1 MPERIHTKFEDEPL
15 SSLAAYARE
24 LQKTPRKATST
35 NDKSPI
41 PEAAGAVYSL
51 GVAQYVKEL
60 QKYPRN
66 PSPTAERTQDAYL
79 TDAAQSQGVKRDRD
93 GSPKSASST
102 QSKHGH
108 ALSKAKEVDEGFNR
122 EGQHVHFRAD
132 KFGKTEDTDGSN
144 GKMGIAKTKER
155 IIVAAKTFYGS
166 SQSSNHGSKRS
177 ASAESTTPKA
187 GSDSG
192 ITPLSTPGSTTVS
205 RAINGRQTNGH
216 RKSSVESDDS
226 RGTHVGQ
233 RPSQQSLNRAKR
245 DLLGIRKALPIWA
258 HKADIRWVLRHTDV
272 LLLVGET
279 GSGKSTQVP
288 QFLTSEPWFKVQTVK
303 ITTAAGQRKQIH
315 VGGMVAITE
324 PRKVAATSLAR
335 RVAQETGSYLGK
347 GQHDDQDQVGYSVRF
362 DSVVPRHAKMKFLT
376 EGMLLQ
382 ELLHDPHL
390 RRYSAVIVDEIHER
404 SVDVDLLSGFLRNIV
419 RGDKSGRGGVPLKL
433 VVMSATANMDG
444 LQKFFSTEAPVA
456 TTSSN
461 PNGRRSSTQGE
472 VQAKENG
479 TSQNS
484 HSHVNSINGIE
495 KDDSDAPKRRVS
507 DASYSSWDGIVSDEE
522 KTVSPS
528 RDESSSSKAAADG
541 EINLGKSED
550 ACTDKGTEFD
560 FKDVVIHQIQGR
572 QHPVK
577 ILYTPEPVADYV
589 EATLKTIFK
598 IHTQE
603 PLPGDILAFLTG
615 QEEIETLQELVQQ
628 YAETLNRA
636 LPKLKVLCL
645 YGHQSIEQQQE
656 AFAGSRD
663 KRTRKVVLATN
674 IAETSI
680 TVPGVRF
687 VIDCGKA
694 KIKQH
699 RARLGLQSLL
709 VKPISKSSAIQ
720 RKGRAGREAPGK
732 CYRLYTEAE
741 YLKLQE
747 TDLPEILRS
756 DVVEAVLR
764 MKARGVQDVASFPLM
779 DPPEVDAIERALLNL
794 HSIGALNDYGDLNEI
809 GKKMADFP
817 LPAAHSRVLVAA
829 ATPDADCLLE
839 AIDIIAC
846 ITAGEDIFLQ
856 PKSDETKD
864 KVEEIRRGL
873 LRREG
878 DIITYLTAMQQYA
891 SENSNR
897 SAWCEERLIST
908 RDMKQAM
915 SIRKQLRDMC
925 LKGGMLSQKPPSDP
939 QPFEPISAER
949 AEVVLK
955 CFMKAFAMKTATL
968 QPDGS
973 YCTTVGRHLVAIHPS
988 SVLHGRKLEA
998 IMFLEHIFTQK
1009 NYAKKVSAIHMDWIT
1024 EVLDMS

>member
-1 MPERIHTKFEDEPL
+1 MPERVHTKFEDEPL
-15 SSLAAYARE
+15 PSVATYAKE
-24 LQKTPRKATST
+24 FQKIPIKTSQT
-35 NDKSPI
+35 NERAQSV
-41 PEAAGAVYSL
+41 ESTETGHSH
-51 GVAQYVKEL
+51 GVAQYLKEL
-60 QKYPRN
+60 QKYSKN
-66 PSPTAERTQDAYL
+66 PSSTIERIQDQQLTQPV
-79 TDAAQSQGVKRDRD
+79 QSQGVKRSRD
-93 GSPKSASST
+93 GSPKSANN
-102 QSKHGH
+102 
-108 ALSKAKEVDEGFNR
+108 AKSIHIPAPSEVEKENEVDTGEGS
-122 EGQHVHFRAD
+122 HVGD
-132 KFGKTEDTDGSN
+132 TVGKTEDTN
-144 GKMGIAKTKER
+144 GWIGKTETIKAKER
-155 IIVAAKTFYGS
+155 FTVAPKTFYGS
-166 SQSSNHGSKRS
+166 SQTSNHSSKRS
-177 ASAESTTPKA
+177 ASVDSTIPK
-187 GSDSG
+187 GGFEIG
-192 ITPLSTPGSTTVS
+192 ITPQSTPRSSTVS
-205 RAINGRQTNGH
+205 RVIIGRKINGF

-226 RGTHVGQ
+226 RGTSVGQ
-233 RPSQQSLNRAKR
+233 RPSQQSLNRTKKN
-245 DLLGIRKALPIWA
+245 LLEVRKALPIWP
-258 HKADIRWVLRHTDV
+258 HKADIRWALRHTDI

-288 QFLTSEPWFKVQTVK
+288 QFLTSEPWFKKQVVK
-303 ITTAAGQRKQIH
+303 VKTSEGQKKQIR

-324 PRKVAATSLAR
+324 PRRVAATSLAR

-347 GQHDDQDQVGYSVRF
+347 GQNYDDDQVGYSVRF
-362 DSVVPRHAKMKFLT
+362 DSEVPRNATIKFLT

-382 ELLHDPHL
+382 ELLHDPYL
-390 RRYSAVIVDEIHER
+390 RRYSVVIIDEIHER
-404 SVDVDLLSGFLRNIV
+404 SVDVDLLTGFLRNIV

-444 LQKFFSTEAPVA
+444 LQKFFSTE
-456 TTSSN
+456 TSAAAVSDLDN
-461 PNGRRSSTQGE
+461 SSMPTHGDS
-472 VQAKENG
+472 QAKTNG
-479 TSQNS
+479 TDQASQS
-484 HSHVNSINGIE
+484 HTDGINGIE
-495 KDDSDAPKRRVS
+495 KDDSNAPADRRAS
-507 DASYSSWDGIVSDEE
+507 DASYSSWDGIVSDDE
-522 KTVSPS
+522 KTG
-528 RDESSSSKAAADG
+528 RTKFGEASSSRSLADD
-541 EINLGKSED
+541 ERTPGKSGD
-550 ACTDKGTEFD
+550 GGSDKGPEFEH
-560 FKDVVIHQIQGR
+560 KDVVIHQIKGR

-577 ILYTPEPVADYV
+577 ILYTPEPVVDYV

-628 YAETLNRA
+628 YAETLNKA
-636 LPKLKVLCL
+636 LPKLRVLCL

-656 AFAGSRD
+656 AFAGAGD
-663 KRTRKVVLATN
+663 KRTRKAVLATN

-732 CYRLYTEAE
+732 CYRLYTETE

-747 TDLPEILRS
+747 VDLPEILRS

-779 DPPEVDAIERALLNL
+779 DPPEVDAIERALLSL

-809 GKKMADFP
+809 GKMMADFP
-817 LPAAHSRVLVAA
+817 LPPAYSRVLVAA
-829 ATPDADCLLE
+829 ATPEADCLLE

-846 ITAGEDIFLQ
+846 LTAGEDIFLQ
-856 PKSDETKD
+856 PKSDETQE
-864 KVEEIRRGL
+864 KVEDTRRGL

-878 DIITYLTAMQQYA
+878 DIITYLTTMQQYA

-897 SAWCEERLIST
+897 SAWCEERLISV
-908 RDMKQAM
+908 RDMKQAI

-925 LKGGMLSQKPPSDP
+925 LKGQMLAEKPAPDP
-939 QPFEPISAER
+939 QPFEPVSAER
-949 AEVVLK
+949 AELLLK

-973 YCTTVGRHLVAIHPS
+973 YCTTIGRHLVAIHPS

-998 IMFLEHIFTQK
+998 IMFLEHVFTQK
-1009 NYAKKVSAIHMDWIT
+1009 NYAKKVSVIQMNWIA
-1024 EVLDMS
+1024 EVLEMP

>member
-1 MPERIHTKFEDEPL
+1 MPERVHTKFEDDPL
-15 SSLAAYARE
+15 PSLPAYAKE
-24 LQKTPRKATST
+24 LQRLPKGASQT
-35 NDKSPI
+35 NENSDTLQTA
-41 PEAAGAVYSL
+41 EAARSQ

-66 PSPTAERTQDAYL
+66 PSPTDEKTQGMQQ
-79 TDAAQSQGVKRDRD
+79 TDAMQSQGVKRNRD
-93 GSPKSASST
+93 GSPKPVNSTSPAHSSALT
-102 QSKHGH
+102 
-108 ALSKAKEVDEGFNR
+108 KAKKEDEVGTGGDSQIEY
-122 EGQHVHFRAD
+122 RAGE
-132 KFGKTEDTDGSN
+132 KEDTNGSN
-144 GKMGIAKTKER
+144 EKAETTKTKDR
-155 IIVAAKTFYGS
+155 FTVAAKTFYGN
-166 SQSSNHGSKRS
+166 SQGSNHCSKRS
-177 ASAESTTPKA
+177 ASADSSTPRA
-187 GSDSG
+187 GYESG
-192 ITPLSTPGSTTVS
+192 ITPQSTPRSNTAG
-205 RAINGRQTNGH
+205 RAINGRKTNGF

-226 RGTHVGQ
+226 RGMSVGQ
-233 RPSQQSLNRAKR
+233 RPSEQSLKRTKR
-245 DLLGIRKALPIWA
+245 DLLEVRKTLPIWA
-258 HKADIRWVLRHTDV
+258 HKADIRWALRHTDI

-288 QFLTSEPWFKVQTVK
+288 QFLISEPWFKQQTVK
-303 ITTAAGQRKQIH
+303 IKTTDGQKRQIH

-335 RVAQETGSYLGK
+335 RVAQETGSYLSK
-347 GQHDDQDQVGYSVRF
+347 GQYDDRDQVGYSVRF
-362 DSVVPRHAKMKFLT
+362 DSMVPRFAKIKFLT

-382 ELLHDPHL
+382 ELLHDPYL

-404 SVDVDLLSGFLRNIV
+404 SVDVDLLTGFLRNIV

-444 LQKFFSTEAPVA
+444 LQKFFSTEASVTA
-456 TTSSN
+456 TSPNPSDSTRPTQGDAQVKENDAGQTSN
-461 PNGRRSSTQGE
+461 PPTNG
-472 VQAKENG
+472 VNG
-479 TSQNS
+479 
-484 HSHVNSINGIE
+484 VE
-495 KDDSDAPKRRVS
+495 KNHSDALNRRVS

-522 KTVSPS
+522 KSS
-528 RDESSSSKAAADG
+528 RQDHDEASSLRAAADNERNAG
-541 EINLGKSED
+541 NSKYITTEK
-550 ACTDKGTEFD
+550 CTELEHK
-560 FKDVVIHQIQGR
+560 VVIHQIQGR

-577 ILYTPEPVADYV
+577 ILYTPEPVAHYL

-603 PLPGDILAFLTG
+603 PMPGDILAFLTG
-615 QEEIETLQELVQQ
+615 QEEIETLRELVQQ
-628 YAETLNRA
+628 YAETLNKA

-656 AFAGSRD
+656 AFAGVRD

-674 IAETSI
+674 VAETSI

-747 TDLPEILRS
+747 SDLPEILRS

-764 MKARGVQDVASFPLM
+764 MKARGVRDVASFPLM
-779 DPPEVDAIERALLNL
+779 DPPDVDAIERALLNL
-794 HSIGALNDYGDLNEI
+794 HSIGALNDYGDLNET

-817 LPAAHSRVLVAA
+817 LPAAYSRVLVAA
-829 ATPDADCLLE
+829 AAPEADCLLK

-856 PKSDETKD
+856 PRSDETQE
-864 KVEEIRRGL
+864 KVENARRGL

-878 DIITYLTAMQQYA
+878 DVITYLTVMQQYA
-891 SENSNR
+891 GENSNR
-897 SAWCEERLIST
+897 STWCEERLIST

-925 LKGGMLSQKPPSDP
+925 LKVKMLAEKPPPDP
-939 QPFEPISAER
+939 QPFEPISAEL

-973 YCTTVGRHLVAIHPS
+973 YCTTIGRHLVAIHPS
-988 SVLHGRKLEA
+988 SVLHGKKLEA
-998 IMFLEHIFTQK
+998 IMFLEHVFTQK
-1009 NYAKKVSAIHMDWIT
+1009 NYAKKVSAIQMNWIT
-1024 EVLDMS
+1024 EVLEMS